1 MKNPFTTFFAKR
13 RSRRRDYASSERSA
27 NPIFKKPA
35 TRSTLPWMFLAL
47 FVVALGAFVYVLFAP
62 QYRITSVTVSGA
74 VKLDAASIA
83 QFVNGR
89 LDRGLFG
96 LQWRRVTYLTPT
108 ASITKDLRTS
118 IERLISL
125 NGLTIERVGRNSLTV
140 NVQERTPH
148 LIWETANGTR
158 YFIDEKGIVVERV
171 TSDVPSSFRTLVDSN
186 GISADIGSQV
196 VRPEYISTLETIEQR
211 LPILSVN
218 PVQFST
224 WIVECRKIEE
234 PTETNTNENSN
245 VNEGSEG
252 DSVLNI
258 NVNTATDDHNTGQT
272 IDDAPCDYRQLAVD
286 DPTLVVTTDE
296 GWDIRMD
303 ISTNLDTQ
311 LKKLQVTLQQK
322 FEDSREGLE
331 YIDVRFGNKVYYK

>member
-1 MKNPFTTFFAKR
+1 MKNPFAAIFAKR

-35 TRSTLPWMFLAL
+35 TRSKLPWMFCTL
-47 FVVALGAFVYVLFAP
+47 FVIALGAFIYMLFAP
-62 QYRITSVTVSGA
+62 QYRITSISVNGA

-83 QFVNGR
+83 QFVNDR

-108 ASITKDLRTS
+108 ESITNDLRAS

-125 NGLTIERVGRNSLTV
+125 NSLTIERIGRTSLVV
-140 NVQERTPH
+140 NVRERTPH
-148 LIWETANGTR
+148 LVWQTANGTR

-171 TSDVPSSFRTLVDSN
+171 TDDTPSTFRTLVDSN
-186 GISADIGSQV
+186 GISVDLGSQV
-196 VRPEYISTLETIEQR
+196 VRPEYITALETVEQR
-211 LPILSVN
+211 LLAVSVT
-218 PVQFST
+218 PVQYST
-224 WIVECRKIEE
+224 WVVECRKIEKS
-234 PTETNTNENSN
+234 TETNTNEDQN
-245 VNEGSEG
+245 VNDGSEG

-258 NVNTATDDHNTGQT
+258 NVNAVTDDHNADQT
-272 IDDAPCDYRQLAVD
+272 TDDTPCDYRQLAVD

-296 GWDIRMD
+296 GWDIRID
-303 ISTNLDTQ
+303 TSSNLDTQ
-311 LKKLQVTLQQK
+311 LKKLQATLQQK
-322 FEDSREGLE
+322 FEGSREGLQ